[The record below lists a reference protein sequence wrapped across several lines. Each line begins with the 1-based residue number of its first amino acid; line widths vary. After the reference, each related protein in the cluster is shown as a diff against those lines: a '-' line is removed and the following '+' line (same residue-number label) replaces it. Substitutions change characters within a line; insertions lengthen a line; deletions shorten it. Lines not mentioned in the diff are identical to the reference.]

1 MDYILTK
8 HFYERLNE
16 RFNVSSSEAERWV
29 KRYFSRATKDHS
41 EDKGRKAIYR
51 MNGIEI
57 VADKKDNK
65 LISVYTCAENKVSKE
80 LPGIT
85 NPEIKQAITESL
97 KCLKY
102 RVIQRTA
109 KKNTEY
115 LEQIAKLNSDIANS
129 RNFKYLD
136 DKQKDIDRMMI
147 SVNLNQ
153 AECGEILEEIESIK

>member
-1 MDYILTK
+1 MDYVLTK

-16 RFNVSSSEAERWV
+16 RFNVSSSEAEKWV
-29 KRYFSRATKDHS
+29 KRYFSRATKDHV
-41 EDKGRKAIYR
+41 EEKGRRAIYR
-51 MNGIEI
+51 MNDIKVI
-57 VADKKDNK
+57 VDTVEGK
-65 LISVYTCAENKVSKE
+65 LISVYTYTDKPSIKMPKVS
-80 LPGIT
+80 

-153 AECGEILEEIESIK
+153 SECGEILEEIESIK